1 MFLKS
6 IPSNSGRELHEL
18 VRSYFIHFEWK
29 FDPDNLI
36 TKITV
41 DTAWSCKRRFSYFL
55 TSVDFISARRRPVIS
70 LQAWHIQ
77 VTFFL
82 SDHVLNLLPT
92 TILNNLT
99 ILPEYLT
106 DLNGKKIQEKFSNFS
121 NVNLII
127 HSPHGTCRGKIGEV
141 LCRTKTVK
149 FNSIRIFKSEVQ
161 INHRT
166 SLKPNLIQSNL
177 DRPKLKKCMSVESDA
192 ISIAC

>member
-1 MFLKS
+1 MFIIFLSFTFPAATRSTLEMFLKS

-18 VRSYFIHFEWK
+18 VRSYFIYFEWK

-41 DTAWSCKRRFSYFL
+41 DTAWSSKRRFSYFL

-121 NVNLII
+121 NVNLIMA
-127 HSPHGTCRGKIGEV
+127 HMEPVE
-141 LCRTKTVK
+141 
-149 FNSIRIFKSEVQ
+149 E
-161 INHRT
+161 
-166 SLKPNLIQSNL
+166 
-177 DRPKLKKCMSVESDA
+177 KLERFSAERKL
-192 ISIAC
+192 

>member
-36 TKITV
+36 RK
-41 DTAWSCKRRFSYFL
+41 DHSWHLAWSSKRRFSYFL
-55 TSVDFISARRRPVIS
+55 TSVDFISARLRQVVS

-127 HSPHGTCRGKIGEV
+127 AHMEPVE
-141 LCRTKTVK
+141 
-149 FNSIRIFKSEVQ
+149 E
-161 INHRT
+161 
-166 SLKPNLIQSNL
+166 
-177 DRPKLKKCMSVESDA
+177 KLERFLVERKL
-192 ISIAC
+192 

>member
-36 TKITV
+36 TKVSV
-41 DTAWSCKRRFSYFL
+41 DTAWSGKRKFSYFL
-55 TSVDFISARRRPVIS
+55 TSVDFISAGRRQVIS
-70 LQAWHIQ
+70 LQAWHFQ
-77 VTFFL
+77 VTNFFL

-121 NVNLII
+121 NVNLIMA
-127 HSPHGTCRGKIGEV
+127 HMEPVE
-141 LCRTKTVK
+141 
-149 FNSIRIFKSEVQ
+149 E
-161 INHRT
+161 
-166 SLKPNLIQSNL
+166 
-177 DRPKLKKCMSVESDA
+177 KLERFSAERKL
-192 ISIAC
+192 